1 MRGRSYLIG
10 VDRRGGNGYQEVP
23 CEVCGCPSFI
33 SNGSESGIC
42 ARCVVMGYSG
52 PKVDINIQDLRKA
65 FEKKSLKEFR
75 RKNKLSQTEIAKA
88 LEISERHYRNLEK
101 GQPISRSINR
111 KIERKLAQ
119 AEQGQ

>member
-1 MRGRSYLIG
+1 MQSRLIG
-10 VDRRGGNGYQEVP
+10 PDRRGGRNYREVS
-23 CEVCGCPSFI
+23 CSVCGDSLFV
-33 SNGSESGIC
+33 SKEAESGIC

-52 PKVDINIQDLRKA
+52 PKVDINIRDLRKS

-111 KIERKLAQ
+111 KIEKKLAQ
-119 AEQGQ
+119 VEQGH